1 MKKLPYC
8 PLLAGAFFVVFGIHT
23 LLQLTHRTEPFGLLF
38 PLLWDLTM
46 VAIGLGIIL
55 RCDVARK
62 AGVLWGIF
70 CLVASVVIGIAAFRW
85 AFQPRSVPLGHDRL
99 FFMFLAVAF
108 GLLFGAWQWRVLQ
121 SPAAREWTRPSRHT
135 HAHGHGHGHSHGHGH
150 DHDHDHAHA
159 RKA

>member
-70 CLVASVVIGIAAFRW
+70 CLVASVIIGIAAFRW
-85 AFQPRSVPLGHDRL
+85 VFQPRSVPLGHDRV

-108 GLLFGAWQWRVLQ
+108 GLLFGLWQWRVLQ
-121 SPAAREWTRPSRHT
+121 SPAAREWTRPPRRGHGHGHDH
-135 HAHGHGHGHSHGHGH
+135 HAHGHGHVSM
-150 DHDHDHAHA
+150 
-159 RKA
+159 R